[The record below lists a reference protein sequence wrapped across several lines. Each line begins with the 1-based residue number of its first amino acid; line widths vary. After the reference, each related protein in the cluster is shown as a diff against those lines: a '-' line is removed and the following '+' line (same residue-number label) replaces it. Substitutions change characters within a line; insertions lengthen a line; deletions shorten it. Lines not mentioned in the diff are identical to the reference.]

1 MQENTPVIL
10 LSDAGPLITLAYADA
25 LDTLLLPGWRVEM
38 VDMVAHEVTRN
49 ETPTSQK
56 IADWLAEHKLT
67 VLKTSVY
74 ERYMQALDR
83 GETPRKSNLG
93 ELAVQEVMTNFAI
106 DLPETS
112 GVFVLKQTRFN
123 KKRVLKLSQQSTNTV
138 VSLSRDSNS
147 FSSSRFSM
155 QFILHSELSCF
166 SFFFADFTLE
176 RPMVFSVWMI
186 CRCKLERSTTSSSIK
201 VNLPMPEVA
210 KYIATGEPSPP
221 NPTITT

>member
-1 MQENTPVIL
+1 MQENSPVIL

-83 GETPRKSNLG
+83 GEAPRKSNLG
-93 ELAVQEVMTNFAI
+93 ELAVQEVMTNFAL
-106 DLPETS
+106 DLPETI
-112 GVFVLKQTRFN
+112 GVFLFEDHKIARASFMLPPQCHKISTRSFLQFLEEKQWLTSASDIERKAILAGRAFSQLRFP
-123 KKRVLKLSQQSTNTV
+123 L
-138 VSLSRDSNS
+138 
-147 FSSSRFSM
+147 
-155 QFILHSELSCF
+155 
-166 SFFFADFTLE
+166 
-176 RPMVFSVWMI
+176 
-186 CRCKLERSTTSSSIK
+186 
-201 VNLPMPEVA
+201 
-210 KYIATGEPSPP
+210 
-221 NPTITT
+221 